1 MDELKG
7 DLSRRVFKRIIKGGL
22 GEYSLDGQM
31 IAVLVELD
39 GVKTVGA
46 IAEGAKIP
54 PDVMR
59 RVLAKLLQLKVIAAV
74 EVSVRILDEAF
85 LAQLNREL
93 SLAIGPIAEV
103 VMEDAAADL
112 GHGLENFPANQ
123 AAELV
128 DYISQ
133 EITREDRRNTF
144 RQNMAAVIRQRGF

>member
-7 DLSRRVFKRIIKGGL
+7 DLSRRIFKRLIKGGL

-39 GVKTVGA
+39 GQKTVGA
-46 IAEGAKIP
+46 IAEGSKIP

-59 RVLAKLLQLKVIAAV
+59 RVLAKLLQLKVIESV
-74 EVSVRILDEAF
+74 EVSVRILDEDF
-85 LAQLNREL
+85 LAVLNREL

-112 GHGLENFPANQ
+112 GQNLDIFPGNQ

-133 EITREDRRNTF
+133 EITRDDRRNTF
-144 RQNMAAVIRQRGF
+144 RQNMAAEIRQRGY